1 MTIAHLVVV
10 SEIADSK
17 RPDPEAFLMSTE
29 IKAHST
35 SSGAV
40 VGPQAGVAGLGAL
53 FNELTEEHGY
63 LTRLIALAIAAETP
77 EASENM
83 YPALRSAL
91 LSHEQTEAAVLYG
104 TLRQYSSAGQ
114 LVDAHAR
121 DAEELE
127 VVIHTLDSLRATSS
141 EWRAQLEALSALVQK
156 HVRKEEDEFF
166 PFARATLGEVAC
178 HDLRADYLSAK
189 PGVVNTVE
197 ADFAAL
203 SHRDS

>member
-1 MTIAHLVVV
+1 
-10 SEIADSK
+10 
-17 RPDPEAFLMSTE
+17 MSTE

-40 VGPQAGVAGLGAL
+40 VGPEADAFGLGAL
-53 FNELTEEHGY
+53 FNTLMEEHGY
-63 LTRLIALAIAAETP
+63 VTRLIALAIAAETP

-83 YPALRSAL
+83 YPALRSSL
-91 LSHEQTEAAVLYG
+91 LSHEQTEAAVLYS
-104 TLRQYSSAGQ
+104 TLRQYSSAAQ

-127 VVIHTLDSLRATSS
+127 TVIHTLDSLRATSS
-141 EWRAQLEALSALVQK
+141 EWRAQLESLSALIRE

-166 PFARATLGEVAC
+166 PFARATLGEVAS
-178 HDLRADYLSAK
+178 HDLRADYLRTK
-189 PGVVNTVE
+189 QGVANTVE

-203 SHRDS
+203 SRVDS

>member
-1 MTIAHLVVV
+1 
-10 SEIADSK
+10 
-17 RPDPEAFLMSTE
+17 MSTE

-40 VGPQAGVAGLGAL
+40 VGPEADVSGLGAL
-53 FNELTEEHGY
+53 FNRLMEEHGY
-63 LTRLIALAIAAETP
+63 VTRLLALAIAAETP

-91 LSHEQTEAAVLYG
+91 LSHEQTEAAVLYSK
-104 TLRQYSSAGQ
+104 LRQYASAAQ
-114 LVDAHAR
+114 LVEAHAR

-127 VVIHTLDSLRATSS
+127 TIIHTLDSLRATSA
-141 EWRAQLEALSALVQK
+141 EWPAQLEALSALVRE

-166 PFARATLGEVAC
+166 PFARATLGEVAS
-178 HDLRADYLSAK
+178 HDLRADYLRTK
-189 PGVVNTVE
+189 QGIVNTVE

-203 SHRDS
+203 SRQSS

>member
-1 MTIAHLVVV
+1 
-10 SEIADSK
+10 
-17 RPDPEAFLMSTE
+17 MSTE

-40 VGPQAGVAGLGAL
+40 VGPQADVSGLGAL
-53 FNELTEEHGY
+53 FNHLMEEHGY
-63 LTRLIALAIAAETP
+63 VTRLIALAIAAETP

-91 LSHEQTEAAVLYG
+91 LSHEQTEAAVLYS
-104 TLRQYSSAGQ
+104 TLRQHSSAAQ

-127 VVIHTLDSLRATSS
+127 TMIHKLDSLRASSS
-141 EWRAQLEALSALVQK
+141 EWRAQLEALSALVRK

-166 PFARATLGEVAC
+166 PFARATLGAVAS
-178 HDLRADYLSAK
+178 HDLRADYLRTK
-189 PGVVNTVE
+189 QGVVNTVE
-197 ADFAAL
+197 ANFAAL
-203 SHRDS
+203 SRLSRLG